1 MNDSSENRGY
11 TSIKI
16 HLVDTID
23 GGLEVRE
30 WGSGNPVVMI
40 PSLGRTAKAL
50 IYSPVNVP
58 NSGRALLPEQP
69 EIVH

>member
-1 MNDSSENRGY
+1 LNDSSENRGY
-11 TSIKI
+11 PSIKI

-40 PSLGRTAKAL
+40 PSLGRTAKDFD
-50 IYSPVNVP
+50 
-58 NSGRALLPEQP
+58 LLASQLSNDGY
-69 EIVH
+69 

>member
-11 TSIKI
+11 PSIKI

-40 PSLGRTAKAL
+40 PSLGRTAKDFD
-50 IYSPVNVP
+50 
-58 NSGRALLPEQP
+58 LLASQLSNDGY
-69 EIVH
+69 